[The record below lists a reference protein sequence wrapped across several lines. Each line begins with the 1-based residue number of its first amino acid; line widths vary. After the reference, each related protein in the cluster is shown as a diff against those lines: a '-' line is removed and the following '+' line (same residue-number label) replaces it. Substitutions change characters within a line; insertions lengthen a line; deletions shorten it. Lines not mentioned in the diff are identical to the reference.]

1 MWFLRP
7 SAPATILQSY
17 DQNISYLSGKPAQN
31 IGHKRFFSTSAASI
45 ASNYIIPPADLPRA
59 FAPARLLTKSYEARL
74 ITTTE
79 ERNDNAKD
87 DLFGRSSCDCRCD
100 GGLRLV
106 AFDADPIAAARDGS
120 RGGVDDIA
128 DRDDDQLQEA
138 AASGAVGRVL
148 RFTEG
153 PINPGI

>member
-59 FAPARLLTKSYEARL
+59 FAVSNLAGSANHDNRRKIMTMRKMIYLVGAVAIAVVATGYVWSWAAVPSNARVPSTSQGIEPIQLMM
-74 ITTTE
+74 
-79 ERNDNAKD
+79 NAK
-87 DLFGRSSCDCRCD
+87 
-100 GGLRLV
+100 GLPTAEV
-106 AFDADPIAAARDGS
+106 YDHGF
-120 RGGVDDIA
+120 V
-128 DRDDDQLQEA
+128 
-138 AASGAVGRVL
+138 
-148 RFTEG
+148 FH
-153 PINPGI
+153 